1 MTTSIKKVLLA
12 RPSVFIVNDMRRLL
26 TDLSF
31 YPTPIKVLDEI
42 NLYQKSELV
51 GAVISTAIQS
61 EVKEDYA
68 QVAKALKQFDAG
80 LPIMLATL
88 VPFENLVKA
97 LKLKFESNGLS
108 MNFYSIK
115 EASKQFTLNPIKDAL
130 VIHRDDITSESDY
143 QITFST
149 VQKFFR

>member
-1 MTTSIKKVLLA
+1 MTTSNKKVLLA

-31 YPTPIKVLDEI
+31 HPTPIKVLDEI
-42 NLYQKSELV
+42 NLYQKSEV
-51 GAVISTAIQS
+51 AGAVISTAIQS
-61 EVKEDYA
+61 EVSEDYA

-115 EASKQFTLNPIKDAL
+115 EASKQLTLNPTKDAL

-143 QITFST
+143 QITFKT